1 MFSRIPSS
9 SRHLATNSWLST
21 YHLFSFAD
29 YFDPENMNFGV
40 LRVFN
45 DDRIDARNGFGDH
58 GHRDMEIVTIVLSG
72 ELTHRD
78 SMGNTSLIRAGDV
91 QYMSAGTGVVHSE
104 VNDSDEEVHLYQI
117 WIQPNK
123 KNLTPVYE
131 EMSFDTIAPNTL
143 VPIASGEVVVGA
155 IHIQA
160 DATIYRAHIEKDK
173 EMTYTLEADRGLFI
187 YVEEGIVEINGVE
200 FASGDQARIV
210 DEKALKMKGIIATKL
225 IAIDVKI

>member
-1 MFSRIPSS
+1 
-9 SRHLATNSWLST
+9 
-21 YHLFSFAD
+21 
-29 YFDPENMNFGV
+29 
-40 LRVFN
+40 
-45 DDRIDARNGFGDH
+45 
-58 GHRDMEIVTIVLSG
+58 
-72 ELTHRD
+72 
-78 SMGNTSLIRAGDV
+78 
-91 QYMSAGTGVVHSE
+91 MSAGTGVVHSE